1 VTRMVTEIIITKIE
15 SPTFEGVSFGS
26 VGQYERIEGIL
37 KCEVNPRHP
46 LNAGIINVGKAPRN
60 DRGFVEYDVDLFILK
75 PIDMKK
81 GNGRILYEVSNRGNK
96 LALRF
101 INNSIVGNDPRTTK
115 DAGNGFLMR
124 QGYTIVWTGWQA
136 SYPIATAPPMS
147 VATGSRF
154 PVGDGR
160 MLARFP
166 IARSA
171 DGKPILGLSR
181 EEFIDDS
188 NSNPFIGYLTYPATN
203 LDLAKATLTVREKER
218 DPRQTPIGMSWRYLD
233 EWRIEITRPSNSA
246 FDAGAIYE
254 FIYPVKDPIVYG
266 LAFASMRDVV
276 SFLRYEVT
284 DGKGNP
290 NPLAS
295 EGVPGIKKIIA
306 FGASQSGRVL
316 QDLIYQGFN
325 QDEKG
330 RVVFDGANVHIG
342 GSRRSWVN
350 FEFALPGPTST
361 QHTTHF
367 QVNDQFPFTFTTLYD
382 PISGRT
388 DGFLEKCQ
396 AAKTCPKIMHT
407 DTDTELWEGRASLLY
422 TDTLGNDITLPDNVR
437 VYLFASCYHVPGG
450 PIDKGFCQQL
460 NNPLDYRPLTRALLV
475 ALDKWITDGTEPPT
489 SRYPK
494 RADGILVPSDQQS
507 TGFPHIPGVNYN
519 GLYNVL
525 HLVNYNVQPP
535 AEGPLYPVFV
545 SKVDSDGNGLAG
557 ICLPDVETPV
567 ATYTGWNLRTAG
579 HAENEL
585 YLGGYYIPFAQTQAE
600 RLAKG
605 DPRLSLEER
614 YSNHNDY
621 VEKVTNAVNHL
632 VREHLLL
639 KEDAERIKEAAAQ
652 TSIGKPPK

>member
-1 VTRMVTEIIITKIE
+1 MVTEIMITKIE
-15 SPTFEGVSFGS
+15 SPTFEGVTFGN

-37 KCEVNPRHP
+37 KGEVDPRHP
-46 LNAGIINVGKAPRN
+46 LNAGIINIDKAPRN
-60 DRGFVEYDVDLFILK
+60 ARGLVEYDVDLFILK
-75 PIDMKK
+75 PIDIRK
-81 GNGRILYEVSNRGNK
+81 GNGRILYEVLNRGNK
-96 LALRF
+96 LALEF
-101 INNSIVGNDPRTTK
+101 FNNTPRGNDPRTAK

-124 QGYTIVWTGWQA
+124 QGYTIVWNGWQA
-136 SYPIATAPPMS
+136 SYPIALAPPMS
-147 VATGSRF
+147 AGTGSRL

-160 MLARFP
+160 MLARLP
-166 IARSA
+166 IARNA
-171 DGKPILGLSR
+171 DGIPIIGLGR

-188 NSNPFIGYLTYPATN
+188 NSNPFIGYLTYPAADLN
-203 LDLAKATLTVREKER
+203 LTKATLTVREKER
-218 DPRQTPIGMSWRYLD
+218 DPRQTPVGMSWRYLD
-233 EWRIEITRPSNSA
+233 EWRIEITRPSSSA

-254 FIYPVKDPIVYG
+254 FICPAKDPIVYG
-266 LAFASMRDVV
+266 LAFASIRDVV

-284 DGKGNP
+284 DDKGNP
-290 NPLAS
+290 NPLAP
-295 EGVPGIKKIIA
+295 GGIPGIKKAIA
-306 FGASQSGRVL
+306 LGASQSGRAL

-325 QDEKG
+325 QDERG
-330 RVVFDGANVHIG
+330 RVVFDGASVHIG

-396 AAKTCPKIMHT
+396 ATNTCPKIMHT

-437 VYLFASCYHVPGG
+437 AYLFASCYHVPGG

-475 ALDKWITDGTEPPT
+475 ALDRWIMDGTEPPT

-494 RADGILVPSDQQS
+494 RADGALLPSDQQS
-507 TGFPHIPGVNYN
+507 TRFPYIPGVNYN

-525 HLVNYNVQPP
+525 RLVNYCIQPP

-545 SKVDSDGNGLAG
+545 SKVDSDGNGIAG
-557 ICLPDVETPV
+557 IRLPEVEVPL
-567 ATYTGWNLRTAG
+567 ATYTGWNLRAAG

-585 YLGGYYIPFAQTQAE
+585 CLGGYYIPFSQTKAE
-600 RLAKG
+600 KVATG
-605 DPRLSLEER
+605 DLRPSIEER
-614 YSNHNDY
+614 YPNHNDY
-621 VEKVTNAVNHL
+621 VSTVAHSVNNL
-632 VREHLLL
+632 VREGFLLE
-639 KEDAERIKEAAAQ
+639 EDAERIKEAAAQ
-652 TSIGKPPK
+652 SSIGHSPK